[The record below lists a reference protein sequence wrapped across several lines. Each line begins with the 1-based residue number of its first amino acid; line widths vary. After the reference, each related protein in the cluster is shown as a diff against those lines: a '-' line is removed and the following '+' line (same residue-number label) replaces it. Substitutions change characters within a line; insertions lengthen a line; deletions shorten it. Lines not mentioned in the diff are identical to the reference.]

1 MNNHDRLVL
10 LCSSTTVS
18 AIVIPTTR
26 RQLTDIPEGTTEYTT
41 CDSLLN
47 TSGGDWPQSSV
58 FEIAAAGVDLN
69 KLVIG
74 KPAQA
79 AGDAN
84 SGYIA
89 PATLVTCISDAHAR
103 GWSEYCR
110 LAVMCVLS
118 DRLLATD
125 AGVMVWEVSLLL
137 ASSRSMYEFG

>member
-1 MNNHDRLVL
+1 MQFYNRECYCL
-10 LCSSTTVS
+10 
-18 AIVIPTTR
+18 PTTR
-26 RQLTDIPEGTTEYTT
+26 RQLIDISEGTTEYTT
-41 CDSLLN
+41 CDTLLN

-89 PATLVTCISDAHAR
+89 PATLATCISDAHAR

-110 LAVMCVLS
+110 LAVIYCS
-118 DRLLATD
+118 
-125 AGVMVWEVSLLL
+125 
-137 ASSRSMYEFG
+137 F